1 MLLLVDANIL
11 ISMLISRGLKQKL
24 FFSKDIESKS
34 PDRILFEI
42 GKHWKELADKSGLS
56 EKDLELEFTAIR
68 LQLTTF
74 SLNNFSNLLKKGT
87 ETSPDPD
94 DSEYFALA
102 LKLNCPIWSEDKEL
116 KKQDKVRVFNTK
128 ELSDLIEFK
137 KKSIQEDKDKS
148 DSEDE

>member
-1 MLLLVDANIL
+1 VLLLVDANIL

>member
-1 MLLLVDANIL
+1 
-11 ISMLISRGLKQKL
+11 MLISRGLKQKL